1 MPSIRNQH
9 VVNDLNLISFH
20 LKILALHDPVQTN
33 QEIKKGNP
41 TTINGKGE
49 HTVFSVSGSQSL
61 LLL

>member
-1 MPSIRNQH
+1 M
-9 VVNDLNLISFH
+9 NDLNLISFH
-20 LKILALHDPVQTN
+20 LKILALHDPVQTS